1 VPIEGGEET
10 KVLESVNANT
20 RWTARQE
27 GIYYFAAPDANG
39 ASDLCFLDFVNGR
52 VRKLLRAP
60 RKMTD
65 SGDVA
70 TSPDGRMV
78 LYGQADETG
87 SDLILVESF
96 R

>member
-1 VPIEGGEET
+1 
-10 KVLESVNANT
+10 
-20 RWTARQE
+20 
-27 GIYYFAAPDANG
+27 
-39 ASDLCFLDFVNGR
+39 
-52 VRKLLRAP
+52 
-60 RKMTD
+60 MTD
-65 SGDVA
+65 SGGVA